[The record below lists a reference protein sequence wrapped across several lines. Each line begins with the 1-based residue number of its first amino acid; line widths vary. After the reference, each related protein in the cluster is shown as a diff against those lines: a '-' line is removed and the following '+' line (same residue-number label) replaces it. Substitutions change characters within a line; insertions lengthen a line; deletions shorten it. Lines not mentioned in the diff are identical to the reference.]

1 MRIFRTSL
9 PVLAFLIGS
18 FLASAQDEKV
28 SLLPKLVVGKTYV
41 LEQKMKTVTR
51 MPLPNLPE
59 PMDQN
64 MEMTM
69 SMQMVVDRVGEDE
82 KKVEISFT
90 DMKMKMDM
98 AGQKMELDAADPAQK
113 AALGGILEM
122 KPTIIYDNEDNFL
135 RLDGLA
141 EQGGPIAQMMS
152 PEMLKQMVN
161 GSMET
166 MPAEPVAVGHS
177 WKSTV
182 ELPIEGAG
190 NMTVTADYKF
200 EKMEDVDGASCAV
213 VSFAGD
219 LSGTI
224 NPAPGMSMTF
234 EDGLF
239 SGKMYFDPAIG
250 YSRKQNAKTRF
261 VMKMEVPNQ
270 KEAITIPMDQDQEVQ
285 LIDYRDSAG

>member
-1 MRIFRTSL
+1 MKLIRTSFPGL
-9 PVLAFLIGS
+9 VFLV
-18 FLASAQDEKV
+18 SALCAYAQEEKV

-41 LEQKMKTVTR
+41 LEQSMKTVTR
-51 MPLPNLPE
+51 MALPNLPE

-69 SMQMVVDRVGEDE
+69 GLQMVVDRAGEEE

-90 DMKMKMDM
+90 DMKVKMDM
-98 AGQKMELDAADPAQK
+98 AGQKMEMDAADPAQK

-122 KPTIIYDNEDNFL
+122 KPAIVYDNEDNFV
-135 RLDGLA
+135 RLEGLEA
-141 EQGGPIAQMMS
+141 QGGAMAQMMS
-152 PEMLKQMVN
+152 PDMLKQLVN
-161 GSMET
+161 GTMET
-166 MPAEPVAVGHS
+166 MPADPVPVGHS

-190 NMTVTADYKF
+190 NVTVTADYKF
-200 EKMEDVDGASCAV
+200 ERMEDMEGASCAV
-213 VSFAGD
+213 VTFAGN

-239 SGKMYFDPAIG
+239 SGTMHFDPAIG
-250 YSRKQNAKTRF
+250 YSRKQTAKTRF
-261 VMKMEVPNQ
+261 VMKMKVPNQ
-270 KEAITIPMDQDQEVQ
+270 EEAITIPMDQGQEVR
-285 LIDYRDSAG
+285 LIEYRDSAN